1 MTAAEAVSATSHGTI
16 FEGIWVPV
24 VTPFMGDIVDH
35 AALRH
40 LARSLADDGIKGIV
54 ACATT
59 GEGSSLSQD
68 EQRAVFHTLRD
79 TLGED
84 YPLAIG
90 MAEIA
95 TAQAVAWARE
105 LSALHPAALLVAV
118 PPYLRPS
125 QDGMRAHFEAIVEAS
140 DLPLILYNI
149 PYRTGASIDVATVQ
163 ALARDPRVVAIK
175 ECGASL
181 ERLNALIMQTQL
193 KVLAGD
199 DAQIFTTLC
208 LGGHGAISAAA
219 HVRPDLYV
227 QMYGLFK
234 EQRLDEARLISQRL
248 QPMIAALFAEP
259 NPAPIKA
266 LLAAQGLMRDEVRLP
281 LLAASAACV
290 QRAQEASKAL
300 MRASTNPL
308 GAGLHR

>member
-1 MTAAEAVSATSHGTI
+1 MTAADSSTTNCGTM
-16 FEGIWVPV
+16 FEGIWVPI
-24 VTPFMGDIVDH
+24 VTPFINEAVDH
-35 AALRH
+35 AALRR
-40 LARSLADDGIKGIV
+40 LARSLASDGIRGIV

-59 GEGSSLSQD
+59 GEGSSLTQD
-68 EQRAVFHTLRD
+68 EQLAVFRSLREE
-79 TLGED
+79 LGNT

-95 TAQAVAWARE
+95 TAPARAWARE
-105 LSALHPAALLVAV
+105 LSALQPAALLVAV

-125 QDGMRAHFEAIVEAS
+125 QDGMRAHFEAIIEAA
-140 DLPLILYNI
+140 DLPIIVYNI

-181 ERLNALIMQTQL
+181 ERLNALIAETPL
-193 KVLAGD
+193 CVLAGD

-227 QMYGLFK
+227 RMHALLGQ
-234 EQRLDEARLISQRL
+234 QRLNAARLIAQQL
-248 QPMIAALFAEP
+248 QPVIAALFAEP

-266 LLAAQGLMRDEVRLP
+266 LFAARGLMRDEVRCP
-281 LLAASAACV
+281 LLAASTQCLA
-290 QRAQEASKAL
+290 RL
-300 MRASTNPL
+300 MSL
-308 GAGLHR
+308 GCE

>member
-1 MTAAEAVSATSHGTI
+1 MTNTISNTHAGTR
-16 FEGIWVPV
+16 FEGIWVPI
-24 VTPFMGDIVDH
+24 VTPFSEGRVDH
-35 AALRH
+35 PALRQ
-40 LARSLADDGIKGIV
+40 LARSLADDGIKGLV

-59 GEGSSLSQD
+59 GEGSSLSQA
-68 EQRAVFHTLRD
+68 EQIAVFQSLRD
-79 TLGED
+79 ELGGD

-95 TAQAVAWARE
+95 TAPAVASARE

-125 QDGMRAHFEAIVEAS
+125 QDGMRAHFEAIVEAA

-149 PYRTGASIDVATVQ
+149 PYRTGASIDVSTVQ

-181 ERLNALIMQTQL
+181 ERLQALITQTPL

-199 DAQIFTTLC
+199 DAQIFSALC

-227 QMYGLFK
+227 RMHALLK
-234 EQRLDEARLISQRL
+234 EQRLDAARLIAQSL

-266 LLAAQGLMRDEVRLP
+266 LLAAQGRMRDDVRLP
-281 LLAASAACV
+281 LLPASPAYLA
-290 QRAQEASKAL
+290 RLQEAWTAL
-300 MRASTNPL
+300 A
-308 GAGLHR
+308 

>member
-1 MTAAEAVSATSHGTI
+1 MTNAISETACGIA
-16 FEGIWVPV
+16 FEGIWVPI
-24 VTPFMGDIVDH
+24 VTPFNDDKVDH
-35 AALRH
+35 AALRR
-40 LARSLADDGIKGIV
+40 LARSLASDGIVGLV

-59 GEGSSLSQD
+59 GEGSSQSQD
-68 EQRAVFHTLRD
+68 EQFAVFQSLRD
-79 TLGED
+79 ELGKD

-90 MAEIA
+90 MAEVA
-95 TAQAVAWARE
+95 TAAARAWACE
-105 LSALHPAALLVAV
+105 LSGLRPAALLVAV

-125 QDGMRAHFEAIVEAS
+125 QDGIRAHFEAIVEAS

-163 ALARDPRVVAIK
+163 ALATDPRVVAIK

-181 ERLNALIMQTQL
+181 ERLNALIAQTPL

-199 DAQIFTTLC
+199 DAQIFSTLC

-227 QMYGLFK
+227 RMYALLK
-234 EQRLDEARLISQRL
+234 AQRLDAARQIAQRL

-259 NPAPIKA
+259 NPAPLKA
-266 LLAAQGLMRDEVRLP
+266 LLAEQGRMCDAVRLP
-281 LLAASAACV
+281 LLPASVDCV
-290 QRAQEASKAL
+290 ARAQQAWAL
-300 MRASTNPL
+300 L
-308 GAGLHR
+308 D